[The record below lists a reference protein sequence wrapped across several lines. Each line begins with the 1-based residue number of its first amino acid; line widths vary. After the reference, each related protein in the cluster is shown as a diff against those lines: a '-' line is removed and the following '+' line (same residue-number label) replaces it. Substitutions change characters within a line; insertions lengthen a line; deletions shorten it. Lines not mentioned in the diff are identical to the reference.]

1 MKTTMTLGGIGPK
14 LMLMCLPYITL
25 ALAVEYKYPEFLNVE
40 YFDHVVFKNLGLFWL
55 TAGFA
60 FWISSVIIFLTDFK
74 TGKLITRGT
83 FGWCRNPVY
92 ASMIVFIL
100 PAFALIYH
108 SGLIAS
114 IVLVFYIGFKISI
127 HGENI
132 LLERTFGNEY
142 KIYKQSVN
150 EILPFPRF
158 IFKKIAATAK
168 ENHHEKPI

>member
-1 MKTTMTLGGIGPK
+1 MTLGGVGPK
-14 LMLMCLPYITL
+14 LMLMCLPYIIL
-25 ALAVEYKYPEFLNVE
+25 ALLVLHKYPEFLNID
-40 YFDHVVFKNLGLFWL
+40 YLDQVVFKNLGLFWL
-55 TAGFA
+55 AAGFA
-60 FWISSVIIFLTDFK
+60 FWLSSVIIFLTDFK

-92 ASMIVFIL
+92 ASTIIFIL

-142 KIYKQSVN
+142 EIYKQSVN

-158 IFKKIAATAK
+158 FFKKFATTTK
-168 ENHHEKPI
+168 EKHHE

>member
-1 MKTTMTLGGIGPK
+1 MKTKMTLGGIGPK
-14 LMLMCLPYITL
+14 LMLLCLPYIIL
-25 ALAVEYKYPEFLNVE
+25 ALSVGFKYPEFLNIE
-40 YFDHVVFKNLGLFWL
+40 YFDHLVFKNLGLFWL
-55 TAGFA
+55 VAGFA

-74 TGKLITRGT
+74 TRKLITRGT

-92 ASMIVFIL
+92 ASLIIFIL

-142 KIYKQSVN
+142 EIYKQSVN

-158 IFKKIAATAK
+158 IFKKIATTAK
-168 ENHHEKPI
+168 EKHHEKPI

>member
-1 MKTTMTLGGIGPK
+1 MKTAMTLGGIGPK
-14 LMLMCLPYITL
+14 LMLMCLPYIIL
-25 ALAVEYKYPEFLNVE
+25 ALSVDFKYQEFLNIE
-40 YFDHVVFKNLGLFWL
+40 YFDRVVFKYLGLFWL
-55 TAGFA
+55 AAGFA

-74 TGKLITRGT
+74 KGNLITRGT

-92 ASMIVFIL
+92 ASMIIFIL

-132 LLERTFGNEY
+132 VLKRTFGNEY
-142 KIYKQSVN
+142 EIYKQSVN

-158 IFKKIAATAK
+158 IFKNETTTAK

>member
-1 MKTTMTLGGIGPK
+1 MKQKMTLGGIGPK
-14 LMLMCLPYITL
+14 LMLMCLPYIIL
-25 ALAVEYKYPEFLNVE
+25 ALSVEYKYPEFLNIE
-40 YFDHVVFKNLGLFWL
+40 YFDHVVFRYLGLFWL
-55 TAGFA
+55 AAGFA

-92 ASMIVFIL
+92 ASMIIFIL
-100 PAFALIYH
+100 PALALIYH

-132 LLERTFGNEY
+132 LLGRTFGNEY
-142 KIYKQSVN
+142 EIYKQSVN

-158 IFKKIAATAK
+158 IFNNTTTTAK
-168 ENHHEKPI
+168 EKHHE

>member
-1 MKTTMTLGGIGPK
+1 MKTTMTLGGVGPK
-14 LMLMCLPYITL
+14 LMLMCLPYIIL
-25 ALAVEYKYPEFLNVE
+25 ALSVEYKYPEFLNIE
-40 YFDHVVFKNLGLFWL
+40 YFDNVVFKYLGLFWL
-55 TAGFA
+55 AAGFV
-60 FWISSVIIFLTDFK
+60 FWISSVIIFLSDFK

-132 LLERTFGNEY
+132 LLGRTFGNEY
-142 KIYKQSVN
+142 EIYKQSVN

-158 IFKKIAATAK
+158 IFKNIATTTIK
-168 ENHHEKPI
+168 DKLPWI